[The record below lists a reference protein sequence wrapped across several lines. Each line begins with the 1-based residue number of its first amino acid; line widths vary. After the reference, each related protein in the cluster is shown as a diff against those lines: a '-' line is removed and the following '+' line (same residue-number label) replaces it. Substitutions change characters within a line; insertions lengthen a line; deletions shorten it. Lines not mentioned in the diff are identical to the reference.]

1 MSEFMDEHGNY
12 LGYEI
17 DNEDPDQLEEF
28 SAGWDAVMESAD
40 APPEIDYG
48 VGQSIRNQGNRGSCR
63 GHSIAA
69 CARMGARLAAG
80 DNIDLDGDGTPNEPL
95 HDDFSPLWCWVRAQ
109 IHGGTVGANRG
120 ATMSGGIKLGLQDG
134 FAREVVWPYEKP
146 HTTRIPA
153 EVAEDGKRFIFGRYS
168 TIREEGQVHDW
179 LASGQGPCEWGKG
192 WPFSWVG
199 GCLVDSGVAGRGG
212 HATAIRGY
220 WTGERVAREVPSIA
234 SRVKDEPYVY
244 VCENSHGSRAQWRGL
259 YFVTRRGMQ
268 SVLNNRST
276 HLLGWSDLSF
286 PLVRKFKWAT
296 ARLV

>member
-1 MSEFMDEHGNY
+1 MSDFDLY

-17 DNEDPDQLEEF
+17 ESENPQELAANAAP
-28 SAGWDAVMESAD
+28 WDEVLSTAD

-48 VGQSIRNQGNRGSCR
+48 HGFSIRNQGNRGSCR

-80 DNIDLDGDGTPNEPL
+80 AAIDLDGNGTAGDPIK
-95 HDDFSPLWCWVRAQ
+95 DDFSPLWAWVRSQ
-109 IHGGTVGANRG
+109 QHGGTVGANRG

-134 FAREVVWPYEKP
+134 FAREVVWPYSNP
-146 HTTRIPA
+146 HGTRFPA
-153 EVAEDGKRFIFGRYS
+153 EVIADATRFKFGRYS
-168 TIREEGQVHDW
+168 TLESEQQVHDW

-199 GCLVDSGVAGRGG
+199 GCLVDSGYAGRGG

-234 SRVKDEPYVY
+234 AKVKAEPYVY
-244 VCENSHGSRAQWRGL
+244 VCENSHSERAQWKGL
-259 YFVTRRGMQ
+259 YFVTRRGMAA
-268 SVLNNRST
+268 VLNNRST
-276 HLLGWSDLSF
+276 HLLGWSDLTY
-286 PLVRKFKWAT
+286 PLVRKANWAT
-296 ARLV
+296 VNFV